1 MNSASPLPEDEDD
14 PHAVTSPLEILSILR
29 AIEKNQTL
37 IRVHATRPN
46 STIVTTLLELRPED
60 QTIVLDNAPQDG
72 INQRLIAADGVVCEA
87 SLDSVNIRFHIA
99 QIHNCTHDNRPAL
112 YGSIPTQLSRIQRRD
127 AYRISTPI
135 ASPVL
140 CQLTHN
146 DKALTLTLDDIST
159 SGLGAFDDDQVLD
172 LSPGHLYQNCSVNL
186 PGVGDITVGLR
197 VAYSEQRTTMNGKI
211 RQRIG
216 FSFENPSRAVEMTV
230 QRYVSKLERDLIA
243 KKKGF
248 A

>member
-1 MNSASPLPEDEDD
+1 MNTASPLSEDEVD
-14 PHAVTSPLEILSILR
+14 PHAVTSPLEVLSILR
-29 AIEKNQTL
+29 AIERNKTL
-37 IRVHATRPN
+37 IRVHASRPN
-46 STIVTTLLELRPED
+46 STIVTTLLEIRTEE
-60 QTIVLDNAPQDG
+60 QTIVLDNAPQDDT
-72 INQRLIAADGVVCEA
+72 NQRLIAANDVTCEA

-99 QIHNCTHDNRPAL
+99 QIQSCTHDNRPAL
-112 YGSIPTQLSRIQRRD
+112 YASIPAQLSRIQRRD

-140 CQLTHN
+140 CKLTHN
-146 DKALTLTLDDIST
+146 GQVLTLTLDDISI
-159 SGLGAFDDDQVLD
+159 SGLGAFDSDQVLD
-172 LSPGHLYQNCSVNL
+172 LTPGHLYQNCTVNL
-186 PGVGDITVGLR
+186 PGVGQITVGLR

-216 FSFENPSRAVEMTV
+216 FSFENPSSAVEMTV